1 MTPEL
6 PLYDERF
13 TDYGMNKISHIIE
26 LAILRYIPLFRSFF
40 FFLNFT
46 SLLNIQIFSIIIAL
60 SEKLWH

>member
-13 TDYGMNKISHIIE
+13 TGYGMNKISHIIE

-40 FFLNFT
+40 LFLNFT